1 MKKLLLIV
9 DDWERLERLE
19 ERLMPDYEVFCAPF
33 GSEGLRL
40 ADEELPHVIVID
52 LSFEDMTV
60 EEVHA
65 KILERHHL
73 KHVKIY
79 DLPQG
84 DKRLS
89 LEEVVRLIKS

>member
-1 MKKLLLIV
+1 LKKLLLIV

-19 ERLMPDYEVFCAPF
+19 ERFIADFEVLCAPF

-40 ADEELPHVIVID
+40 ADEELPDVILID

-65 KILERHHL
+65 KILERQHL
-73 KHVKIY
+73 KHVKIF
-79 DLPQG
+79 DLSQG
-84 DKRLS
+84 ADRLS
-89 LEEVVRLIKS
+89 LDEIVRRVKA